1 MLTVIPISA
10 FNDNYIWLILNRDN
24 NQAAVVDPGD
34 AAPVLAYCT
43 EHAITLCAILITH
56 HHKDHTGG
64 ITQLLAHYN
73 IPVFGPAGETIVACT
88 NPLQE
93 NDVITLPTLKQLS
106 FRVLDIPGH
115 TKGHIAYYGHSWLFC
130 GDTLFSGG
138 CGRLF
143 EGTAKQMHHSLNT
156 LKHLPLDTS
165 VFPGHEYTLANLT
178 FALTLEPN
186 NQELLNRLESVKKM
200 RANNLPTLP
209 STIAIECNTNPFLR
223 CHTQEIIAA
232 AADHLGQKPA
242 SETAVFA
249 AIREK
254 KDRF

>member
-1 MLTVIPISA
+1 MLTVIPIPA
-10 FNDNYIWLILNRDN
+10 FNDNYIWLILNQEN

-34 AAPVLAYCT
+34 ATPVLAYCT
-43 EHAITLCAILITH
+43 EHGITLCAILITH

-88 NPLQE
+88 NPLKE
-93 NDVITLPTLKQLS
+93 HDVATLPTLNQLS
-106 FRVLDIPGH
+106 LRVLDIPGH
-115 TKGHIAYYGHSWLFC
+115 TKGHIAYYGNGWLFC

-143 EGTAKQMHHSLNT
+143 EGTAEQMHHSLT
-156 LKHLPLDTS
+156 KLKNLPRDTN

-178 FALTLEPN
+178 FALTLEPHN
-186 NQELLNRLESVKKM
+186 PALLERLESVKTM
-200 RANNLPTLP
+200 RATHQPTLP

-223 CHTQEIIAA
+223 CHTQDIIAA
-232 AADHLGQKPA
+232 AEDSLRQKPS
-242 SETAVFA
+242 SEAAVFA
-249 AIREK
+249 VIRAK
-254 KDRF
+254 KDIF